1 MKKKDWQIK
10 LGIILMV
17 SSGVFFALMLII
29 PMLELPLKVKALGS
43 TVSFILM
50 ELVFWTG
57 GLLVGK
63 ELFVKYKNQL
73 NPKNWFRG
81 KPKNSAD
88 NSGL

>member
-17 SSGVFFALMLII
+17 SSGIFFALMLII

-43 TVSFILM
+43 TISFILM

-63 ELFVKYKNQL
+63 ELFVKYKNNL
-73 NPKNWFRG
+73 NPKNWFQRN
-81 KPKNSAD
+81 KKNEPD
-88 NSGL
+88 KSGN